1 MTSAWRT
8 VYGARAIV
16 NRRRFLAAMSL
27 AAVSGGC
34 RWRRGNE
41 VTLGA
46 LVPRTGD
53 RAAWGADLLRGYEL
67 AVEQQN
73 LRGGLNGRRLR
84 LVSLDDESREEHAS
98 TLTTRLIEREGALAV
113 FGELSSVTNERGAAA
128 AQRRGAVFVAT
139 ASTARDVSRAGDF
152 VFRTVLT
159 DAEQA
164 QAMARYARQSMQRRK
179 GAIVYRRSSLLH
191 VGMADAFA
199 SGFRANGGEM
209 VLRESYQDDA
219 DLVRLVARVRS
230 SGADIVYAPA
240 SSEDAGR
247 IAVALKQGRVGAQIM
262 GADGW
267 ASAEARQ
274 FARDAMV
281 GALFPELFSAVSPRP
296 EVEAFIAAFG
306 ARHRAHPGSFAAV
319 GYDAVRWV
327 IAGALRV
334 PQLDARSL
342 RDALLGSRLDDAVAG
357 PFSVDARRAL
367 IRAICVQR
375 YEAQGVALAAMM
387 TP

>member
-1 MTSAWRT
+1 
-8 VYGARAIV
+8 VRAAV
-16 NRRRFLAAMSL
+16 HRRRFLAAASL
-27 AAVSGGC
+27 AVAC

-53 RAAWGADLLRGYEL
+53 RAAWGLDLLRGYEL

-84 LVSLDDESREEHAS
+84 LAALDDESREEHAT
-98 TLTTRLIEREGALAV
+98 TLTTRLIEREGAVAV
-113 FGELSSVTNERGAAA
+113 LGELSSVANERGAAA
-128 AQRRGAVFVAT
+128 AQRRGVVFVAT
-139 ASTARDVSRAGDF
+139 ASTARDVSRAGDY

-159 DAEQA
+159 DGEQA

-191 VGMADAFA
+191 VGMSDAFA
-199 SGFRANGGEM
+199 SAFRGNGGEM

-219 DLVRLVARVRS
+219 DLVRLVGRVRA
-230 SGADIVYAPA
+230 SGADLVFAPA
-240 SSEDAGR
+240 SAEDAGR
-247 IAVALKQGRVGAQIM
+247 IAVALKQGRVSAQIM

-267 ASAEARQ
+267 ASPEARQ
-274 FARDAMV
+274 FAREAMV
-281 GALFPELFSAVSPRP
+281 GVLFPELFSPTAPRP

-306 ARHRAHPGSFAAV
+306 ARHRAVPGAFAAV
-319 GYDAVRWV
+319 GYDAARWI
-327 IAGALRV
+327 IAAAGRL
-334 PQLDARSL
+334 PQLDARAL

-357 PFSVDARRAL
+357 PFSVDPRRAL
-367 IRAICVQR
+367 TRAICVQR
-375 YEAQGVALAAMM
+375 YEATGVALAAMM

>member
-1 MTSAWRT
+1 M
-8 VYGARAIV
+8 
-16 NRRRFLAAMSL
+16 NRRRFLAAVSL
-27 AAVSGGC
+27 AAASGGC

-46 LVPRTGD
+46 VVPRTGD
-53 RAAWGADLLRGYEL
+53 RAPWGADLLRGYEL

-84 LVSLDDESREEHAS
+84 LVALDDESREEHVT
-98 TLTTRLIEREGALAV
+98 TLTTRLIEREGATAV
-113 FGELSSVTNERGAAA
+113 LGELSSVANERGAAA
-128 AQRRGAVFVAT
+128 AQRRGVVFVAT

-159 DAEQA
+159 DGEQA

-199 SGFRANGGEM
+199 SGFRGNGGEM

-219 DLVRLVARVRS
+219 DLVRLLGRVRS
-230 SGADIVYAPA
+230 SGADVVYAPA
-240 SSEDAGR
+240 TSEDAGR
-247 IAVALKQGRVGAQIM
+247 IAVALRQSRVTAQIM

-267 ASAEARQ
+267 ASPEARR

-281 GALFPELFSAVSPRP
+281 GVLFADLFSPASPRP
-296 EVEAFIAAFG
+296 EVEAFVAAFE
-306 ARHRAHPGSFAAV
+306 ARHRAYPGAFAAV
-319 GYDAVRWV
+319 GYDAARWV
-327 IAGALRV
+327 IAAALRV
-334 PQLDARSL
+334 AQLDPHTL

-367 IRAICVQR
+367 TRAVCVQR
-375 YEAQGVALAAMM
+375 HEAQGVALAAMM

>member
-1 MTSAWRT
+1 M
-8 VYGARAIV
+8 
-16 NRRRFLAAMSL
+16 NRRRLL
-27 AAVSGGC
+27 AAVSLAAASAGC

-46 LVPRTGD
+46 VVPRTGD
-53 RAAWGADLLRGYEL
+53 RAPWGADLLRGYEL

-84 LVSLDDESREEHAS
+84 LVALDDESREEHVT
-98 TLTTRLIEREGALAV
+98 TLTTRLIEREGATAV
-113 FGELSSVTNERGAAA
+113 LGELSSVANERGAAA
-128 AQRRGAVFVAT
+128 AQRRGVVFVAT

-152 VFRTVLT
+152 IFRTVLT
-159 DAEQA
+159 DGEQA

-199 SGFRANGGEM
+199 SGFRGNGGEM

-219 DLVRLVARVRS
+219 DLVRLLGRVRA
-230 SGADIVYAPA
+230 SGADVVYAPA
-240 SSEDAGR
+240 TSEDAGR
-247 IAVALKQGRVGAQIM
+247 IAVALRQSRVTAQIM

-267 ASAEARQ
+267 ASPEARR

-281 GALFPELFSAVSPRP
+281 GVLFADLFSPASPRP
-296 EVEAFIAAFG
+296 EVEAFVAAFE
-306 ARHRAHPGSFAAV
+306 ARHRAHPGAFAAV
-319 GYDAVRWV
+319 GYDAARWV
-327 IAGALRV
+327 IAAALRV
-334 PQLDARSL
+334 AQLDPRTL

-367 IRAICVQR
+367 TRAVCVQR
-375 YEAQGVALAAMM
+375 HEAQGVALAAMM

>member
-1 MTSAWRT
+1 M
-8 VYGARAIV
+8 
-16 NRRRFLAAMSL
+16 NRRRFLAAVSL
-27 AAVSGGC
+27 AAASGGC

-46 LVPRTGD
+46 VVPRTGD
-53 RAAWGADLLRGYEL
+53 RAPWGADLLRGYEL

-84 LVSLDDESREEHAS
+84 LVALDDESREEHVT
-98 TLTTRLIEREGALAV
+98 TLTTRLIEREGATAV
-113 FGELSSVTNERGAAA
+113 LGELSSVANERGAAA
-128 AQRRGAVFVAT
+128 AQRRGVVFVAT

-152 VFRTVLT
+152 IFRTVLT
-159 DAEQA
+159 DGEQA

-199 SGFRANGGEM
+199 SGFRGNGGEM

-219 DLVRLVARVRS
+219 DLVRLLGRVRS
-230 SGADIVYAPA
+230 SGADVVYAPA
-240 SSEDAGR
+240 TSEDAGR
-247 IAVALKQGRVGAQIM
+247 IAVALRQSRVTAQIM

-267 ASAEARQ
+267 ASPEARR

-281 GALFPELFSAVSPRP
+281 GVLFADLFSPASPRP
-296 EVEAFIAAFG
+296 EVEAFVAAFE
-306 ARHRAHPGSFAAV
+306 ARHRAHPGAFAAV
-319 GYDAVRWV
+319 GYDAARWV
-327 IAGALRV
+327 IAAALRV
-334 PQLDARSL
+334 AQLDPHTL

-367 IRAICVQR
+367 TRAVCVQR
-375 YEAQGVALAAMM
+375 HEAQGVALAAMM

>member
-1 MTSAWRT
+1 MTSAWRN
-8 VYGARAIV
+8 VYGAPPIV

-27 AAVSGGC
+27 AAASGGC
-34 RWRRGNE
+34 HWRRGNE

-84 LVSLDDESREEHAS
+84 LVALDDESREEHAS

-296 EVEAFIAAFG
+296 EVEAFT
-306 ARHRAHPGSFAAV
+306 AV

>member
-1 MTSAWRT
+1 MTSARPT
-8 VYGARAIV
+8 VYGARPV
-16 NRRRFLAAMSL
+16 NRRSFLAAASL

-34 RWRRGNE
+34 HWRRGNE
-41 VTLGA
+41 VAFGA
-46 LVPRTGD
+46 VVPRTGD
-53 RAAWGADLLRGYEL
+53 RSLWGEDLLRGYEL

-84 LVSLDDESREEHAS
+84 LVALDDQSREEHVT
-98 TLTTRLIEREGALAV
+98 TLTTRLIEREGAPVV
-113 FGELSSVTNERGAAA
+113 FGELSSVANERAAAA
-128 AQRRGAVFVAT
+128 AQRRGAVFIAT

-159 DAEQA
+159 DGEQA
-164 QAMARYARQSMQRRK
+164 MAMARYARQSMQRRK

-230 SGADIVYAPA
+230 SGADLVYAPA
-240 SSEDAGR
+240 TSEDAGR
-247 IAVALKQGRVGAQIM
+247 IAIAFKQGRVSAQIM

-274 FARDAMV
+274 FARDAMLGV
-281 GALFPELFSAVSPRP
+281 LYPDLFSPASPRP
-296 EVEAFIAAFG
+296 EVEAFIAAFE
-306 ARHRAHPGSFAAV
+306 ARHRAHPGAFAAV

-327 IAGALRV
+327 IATALRV
-334 PQLDARSL
+334 PQLDAHTL

-357 PFSVDARRAL
+357 PFSVDPRRAL
-367 IRAICVQR
+367 TRAICVQR
-375 YEAQGVALAAMM
+375 YDAQGVSLAAMM

>member
-1 MTSAWRT
+1 
-8 VYGARAIV
+8 V
-16 NRRRFLAAMSL
+16 NRRRFLAAVSL
-27 AAVSGGC
+27 AAASGGC

-46 LVPRTGD
+46 VVPRTGD
-53 RAAWGADLLRGYEL
+53 RAPWGADLLRGYEL

-84 LVSLDDESREEHAS
+84 LVALDDESREEHVT
-98 TLTTRLIEREGALAV
+98 TLTTRLIEREGATAV
-113 FGELSSVTNERGAAA
+113 LGELSSVANERGAAA
-128 AQRRGAVFVAT
+128 AQRRGVVFVAT

-159 DAEQA
+159 DGEQA

-199 SGFRANGGEM
+199 SGFRGNGGEM

-219 DLVRLVARVRS
+219 DLVRLLGRVRS
-230 SGADIVYAPA
+230 SGADVVYAPA
-240 SSEDAGR
+240 TSEDAGR
-247 IAVALKQGRVGAQIM
+247 IAVALRQSRVTAQIM

-267 ASAEARQ
+267 ASPEARR

-281 GALFPELFSAVSPRP
+281 GVLFADLFSPASPRP
-296 EVEAFIAAFG
+296 EVEAFVAAFE
-306 ARHRAHPGSFAAV
+306 ARHRAHPGAFAAV
-319 GYDAVRWV
+319 GYDAARWV
-327 IAGALRV
+327 IAAALRV
-334 PQLDARSL
+334 AQLDPHTL

-367 IRAICVQR
+367 TRAVCVQR
-375 YEAQGVALAAMM
+375 HEAQGVALAAMM

>member
-1 MTSAWRT
+1 
-8 VYGARAIV
+8 
-16 NRRRFLAAMSL
+16 
-27 AAVSGGC
+27 
-34 RWRRGNE
+34 
-41 VTLGA
+41 
-46 LVPRTGD
+46 
-53 RAAWGADLLRGYEL
+53 
-67 AVEQQN
+67 
-73 LRGGLNGRRLR
+73 
-84 LVSLDDESREEHAS
+84 
-98 TLTTRLIEREGALAV
+98 
-113 FGELSSVTNERGAAA
+113 
-128 AQRRGAVFVAT
+128 
-139 ASTARDVSRAGDF
+139 
-152 VFRTVLT
+152 
-159 DAEQA
+159 
-164 QAMARYARQSMQRRK
+164 
-179 GAIVYRRSSLLH
+179 
-191 VGMADAFA
+191 
-199 SGFRANGGEM
+199 
-209 VLRESYQDDA
+209 
-219 DLVRLVARVRS
+219 VRLVARVRS

>member
-1 MTSAWRT
+1 
-8 VYGARAIV
+8 V
-16 NRRRFLAAMSL
+16 NRRRFLAAVSL
-27 AAVSGGC
+27 AAASGGC

-46 LVPRTGD
+46 VVPRTGD
-53 RAAWGADLLRGYEL
+53 RALWGADLLRGYEL

-84 LVSLDDESREEHAS
+84 LVALDDESREEHVT
-98 TLTTRLIEREGALAV
+98 TLTTRLIEREGATAV
-113 FGELSSVTNERGAAA
+113 LGELSSVANERGAAA
-128 AQRRGAVFVAT
+128 AQRRGVVFVAT
-139 ASTARDVSRAGDF
+139 ASTARDVSRSGDF

-159 DAEQA
+159 DGEQA

-199 SGFRANGGEM
+199 SGFRGNGGEM

-219 DLVRLVARVRS
+219 DLVRLLGRVRA
-230 SGADIVYAPA
+230 SGADVVYAPA
-240 SSEDAGR
+240 TSDDAGR
-247 IAVALKQGRVGAQIM
+247 IAVALRQSRVTAQIM

-267 ASAEARQ
+267 ASPEARR

-281 GALFPELFSAVSPRP
+281 GVLFADLFSPASPRP
-296 EVEAFIAAFG
+296 EVEAFVAAFE
-306 ARHRAHPGSFAAV
+306 ARHRARPGAFAAV
-319 GYDAVRWV
+319 GYDAARWI
-327 IAGALRV
+327 IAAALRV
-334 PQLDARSL
+334 PQLDPHTL

-367 IRAICVQR
+367 TRAVCVQR
-375 YEAQGVALAAMM
+375 HEAQGVALAAMM

>member
-1 MTSAWRT
+1 MT
-8 VYGARAIV
+8 GARPTVSGVRPV
-16 NRRRFLAAMSL
+16 NRRSFLAAASL

-34 RWRRGNE
+34 HWRRGNE
-41 VTLGA
+41 VAFGA
-46 LVPRTGD
+46 VVPRTGD
-53 RAAWGADLLRGYEL
+53 RAHWGEDLLRGYEL

-84 LVSLDDESREEHAS
+84 LVALDDQSREEHVT
-98 TLTTRLIEREGALAV
+98 TLTTRLIEREGAPVV
-113 FGELSSVTNERGAAA
+113 FGELSSLVNERAAAA
-128 AQRRGAVFVAT
+128 AQRRGAVFIAT

-159 DAEQA
+159 DGEQA
-164 QAMARYARQSMQRRK
+164 MAMARYARQSMQRRK

-230 SGADIVYAPA
+230 SGADLVYAPA
-240 SSEDAGR
+240 TSEDAGR
-247 IAVALKQGRVGAQIM
+247 IAIALKQGRVSAQIM

-267 ASAEARQ
+267 ASVEARQ
-274 FARDAMV
+274 FSRDAMLGV
-281 GALFPELFSAVSPRP
+281 LFPDLFSPASPRP
-296 EVEAFIAAFG
+296 EVEAFIAAFE
-306 ARHRAHPGSFAAV
+306 ARHRAHPGAFAAV

-327 IAGALRV
+327 IATALRV
-334 PQLDARSL
+334 PQLDAHTL

-357 PFSVDARRAL
+357 PFSVDPRRVL
-367 IRAICVQR
+367 TRAICVQR
-375 YEAQGVALAAMM
+375 YEAQGVSLAAMM

>member
-1 MTSAWRT
+1 
-8 VYGARAIV
+8 V
-16 NRRRFLAAMSL
+16 NRRRFLAAVSL
-27 AAVSGGC
+27 AAASGGC

-46 LVPRTGD
+46 VVPRTGD
-53 RAAWGADLLRGYEL
+53 RAPWGADLLRGYEL

-84 LVSLDDESREEHAS
+84 LVALDDESREEHVT
-98 TLTTRLIEREGALAV
+98 TLTTRLIEREGATAV
-113 FGELSSVTNERGAAA
+113 LGELSSVANERGAAA
-128 AQRRGAVFVAT
+128 AQRRGVVFVAT

-152 VFRTVLT
+152 IFRTVLT
-159 DAEQA
+159 DGEQA

-199 SGFRANGGEM
+199 SGFRGNGGEM

-219 DLVRLVARVRS
+219 DLVRLLGRVRS
-230 SGADIVYAPA
+230 SGADVVYAPA
-240 SSEDAGR
+240 TSEDAGR
-247 IAVALKQGRVGAQIM
+247 IAVALRQSRVTAQIM

-267 ASAEARQ
+267 ASPEARR

-281 GALFPELFSAVSPRP
+281 GVLFADLFSPASPRP
-296 EVEAFIAAFG
+296 EVEAFVAAFE
-306 ARHRAHPGSFAAV
+306 ARHRAHPGAFAAV
-319 GYDAVRWV
+319 GYDAARWV
-327 IAGALRV
+327 IAAALRV
-334 PQLDARSL
+334 AQLDPHTL

-367 IRAICVQR
+367 TRAVCVQR
-375 YEAQGVALAAMM
+375 HEAQGVALAAMM

>member
-1 MTSAWRT
+1 M
-8 VYGARAIV
+8 
-16 NRRRFLAAMSL
+16 NRRRFLAAVSL
-27 AAVSGGC
+27 AAASGGC

-46 LVPRTGD
+46 VVPRTGD
-53 RAAWGADLLRGYEL
+53 RALWGADLLRGYEL

-84 LVSLDDESREEHAS
+84 LVALDDESREEHVT
-98 TLTTRLIEREGALAV
+98 TLTTRLIEREGATAV
-113 FGELSSVTNERGAAA
+113 LGELSSVANERGAAA
-128 AQRRGAVFVAT
+128 AQRRGVVFVAT
-139 ASTARDVSRAGDF
+139 ASTARDVSRSGDF

-159 DAEQA
+159 DGEQA

-199 SGFRANGGEM
+199 SGFRGNGGEM

-219 DLVRLVARVRS
+219 DLVRLLGRVRS
-230 SGADIVYAPA
+230 SGADVVYAPA
-240 SSEDAGR
+240 TSEDAGR
-247 IAVALKQGRVGAQIM
+247 IAVALRQSRVTAQIM

-267 ASAEARQ
+267 ASPEARR

-281 GALFPELFSAVSPRP
+281 GVLFADLFSPASPRP
-296 EVEAFIAAFG
+296 EVEAFVAAFE
-306 ARHRAHPGSFAAV
+306 ARHRARPGAFAAV
-319 GYDAVRWV
+319 GYDAARWV
-327 IAGALRV
+327 IAAALRV
-334 PQLDARSL
+334 PQLDPHTL

-367 IRAICVQR
+367 TRAVCVQR
-375 YEAQGVALAAMM
+375 HEAQGVALAAMM

>member
-1 MTSAWRT
+1 M
-8 VYGARAIV
+8 
-16 NRRRFLAAMSL
+16 NRRRFLAAVSL
-27 AAVSGGC
+27 AAASGGC

-46 LVPRTGD
+46 VVPRTGD
-53 RAAWGADLLRGYEL
+53 RAPWGADLLRGYEL

-84 LVSLDDESREEHAS
+84 LVALDDESREEHVT
-98 TLTTRLIEREGALAV
+98 TLTTRLIEREGATAV
-113 FGELSSVTNERGAAA
+113 LGELSSVANERGAAA
-128 AQRRGAVFVAT
+128 AQRRGVVFVAT

-159 DAEQA
+159 DGEQA

-199 SGFRANGGEM
+199 SGFRGNGGEM

-219 DLVRLVARVRS
+219 DLVRLLGRVRS
-230 SGADIVYAPA
+230 SGADVVYAPA
-240 SSEDAGR
+240 TSEDAGR
-247 IAVALKQGRVGAQIM
+247 IAVALRQSRVTAQIM

-267 ASAEARQ
+267 ASPEARR

-281 GALFPELFSAVSPRP
+281 GVLFADLFSPASPRP
-296 EVEAFIAAFG
+296 EVEAFVAAFE
-306 ARHRAHPGSFAAV
+306 ARHRAHPGAFAAV
-319 GYDAVRWV
+319 GYDAARWV
-327 IAGALRV
+327 IAAALRV
-334 PQLDARSL
+334 AQLDPHTL

-367 IRAICVQR
+367 TRAVCVQR
-375 YEAQGVALAAMM
+375 HEAQGVALAAMM

>member
-1 MTSAWRT
+1 
-8 VYGARAIV
+8 
-16 NRRRFLAAMSL
+16 MSL
-27 AAVSGGC
+27 AAASGGC

-84 LVSLDDESREEHAS
+84 LVALDDESREEHAS

-113 FGELSSVTNERGAAA
+113 FGELSSVANERGAAA

-152 VFRTVLT
+152 VFRTALT

-199 SGFRANGGEM
+199 SGFRAHGGEM

-267 ASAEARQ
+267 ASPEARQ

-367 IRAICVQR
+367 TRAICVQR

>member
-1 MTSAWRT
+1 M
-8 VYGARAIV
+8 
-16 NRRRFLAAMSL
+16 NRRRFLAAVSL
-27 AAVSGGC
+27 AAASGGC

-46 LVPRTGD
+46 VVPRTGD
-53 RAAWGADLLRGYEL
+53 RAPWGVDLLRGYEL

-84 LVSLDDESREEHAS
+84 LVALDDESREEHVT
-98 TLTTRLIEREGALAV
+98 TLTTRLIEREGATAV
-113 FGELSSVTNERGAAA
+113 LGELSSVANERAAAA
-128 AQRRGAVFVAT
+128 AQRRGVVFVAT

-159 DAEQA
+159 DGEQA

-199 SGFRANGGEM
+199 SGFRGNGGEM

-219 DLVRLVARVRS
+219 DLVRLLGRVRS
-230 SGADIVYAPA
+230 SGADVVYAPA
-240 SSEDAGR
+240 TSEDAGR
-247 IAVALKQGRVGAQIM
+247 IAVALRQARVTAQIM

-267 ASAEARQ
+267 ASPEARR

-281 GALFPELFSAVSPRP
+281 GVLFADLFSPTSPRP
-296 EVEAFIAAFG
+296 EVEAFVAAFE
-306 ARHRAHPGSFAAV
+306 ARHRAHPGAFAAV
-319 GYDAVRWV
+319 GYDAARWV
-327 IAGALRV
+327 IAAALRV
-334 PQLDARSL
+334 PQLDPHTL

-367 IRAICVQR
+367 TRAICVQR
-375 YEAQGVALAAMM
+375 HEAQGVALAAMM

>member
-1 MTSAWRT
+1 
-8 VYGARAIV
+8 
-16 NRRRFLAAMSL
+16 MSL
-27 AAVSGGC
+27 AAASGGC

-98 TLTTRLIEREGALAV
+98 TLTTRLIEREGAVAV

-139 ASTARDVSRAGDF
+139 ASTARDVSRSGDF

-267 ASAEARQ
+267 ASPEARQ

-281 GALFPELFSAVSPRP
+281 GVLFPELFSAVSPRP
-296 EVEAFIAAFG
+296 EVEAFVAAFG

-367 IRAICVQR
+367 TRAICVQR